1 MFWICGW
8 GICCGCGYF
17 VACDLSCRLFAL
29 RGFDGLGGFCFEFRW
44 PWFGRF
50 VALGGSGVVLVLCLV
65 WRLVR
70 GLVVWRL
77 RDVLLLYGCVLVW
90 AMIGGWLVTLWFDL
104 VVLQGDAGGLVGLT
118 DLICS

>member
-1 MFWICGW
+1 M
-8 GICCGCGYF
+8 
-17 VACDLSCRLFAL
+17 V
-29 RGFDGLGGFCFEFRW
+29 LGGFCFEFRW

-70 GLVVWRL
+70 GLVVWQL

-104 VVLQGDAGGLVGLT
+104 VVLQATWVVWLVL
-118 DLICS
+118 LL